1 MLLWNY
7 IFHLQVSTLWF
18 LIKSPTG
25 FHDRVLWYKGLSKL
39 LSPAFFRF
47 SCFFFTNQ
55 ACYWLACSVSVPVW
69 YVFAALYWKALC
81 QCPPSSA
88 SREVMSDTLSRSRNG
103 ILTEQRQQEEEE
115 LSSDHNIL
123 KIHLHPRRIEAYPS
137 QKQRE
142 HKVLPSS
149 FLTSSVLAQ
158 YEVISILK
166 QVVKDCE
173 SWFHP
178 ETTYRRHKFIV
189 RRGFNAPDI

>member
-1 MLLWNY
+1 MIESSDIKAY
-7 IFHLQVSTLWF
+7 PSSYHLPFSGSVVSFSQTRRV
-18 LIKSPTG
+18 TG
-25 FHDRVLWYKGLSKL
+25 
-39 LSPAFFRF
+39 
-47 SCFFFTNQ
+47 
-55 ACYWLACSVSVPVW
+55 WLAASLLPVW

-189 RRGFNAPDI
+189 RRGFNALDI